1 MLLECCSV
9 ETDKQR
15 VELLQQ
21 WEAEKKETVD
31 QLTSLKNSELAALK
45 QGWQHKVNDLLHEVL

>member
-1 MLLECCSV
+1 VLLECCSV